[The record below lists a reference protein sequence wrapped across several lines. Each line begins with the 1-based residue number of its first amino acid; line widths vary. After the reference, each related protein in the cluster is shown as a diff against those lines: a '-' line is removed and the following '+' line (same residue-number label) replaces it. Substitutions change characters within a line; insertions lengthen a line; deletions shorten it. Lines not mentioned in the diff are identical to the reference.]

1 MACTATRELCRAN
14 NRIRLLCWKKEKGRV
29 VFLKRS
35 RLAAVAQKD
44 LGKERVKS
52 IVFREIARETFLGNF
67 LSLFVCI
74 SYML

>member
-1 MACTATRELCRAN
+1 M
-14 NRIRLLCWKKEKGRV
+14 

-67 LSLFVCI
+67 LSLFVSPTRYKKI
-74 SYML
+74 DATDAFDSGNTVK